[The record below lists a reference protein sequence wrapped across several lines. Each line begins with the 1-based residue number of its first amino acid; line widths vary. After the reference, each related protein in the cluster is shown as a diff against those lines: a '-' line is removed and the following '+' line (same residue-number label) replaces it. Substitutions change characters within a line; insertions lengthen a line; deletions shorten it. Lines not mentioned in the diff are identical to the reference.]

1 MSGSCKYSH
10 YQRKL
15 TAGLLRKREDVWLKA
30 RTAGGVESTEV
41 HQEQRACFG
50 RVICCMLNSHTPVK
64 AHGDREWQA
73 SFICLVNELQSFSGL
88 HLLVM
93 CFGGSRCASQIKPLD
108 IQGALAQ
115 EGRVQ
120 AKQFFLPQNLALIYI
135 GHIWIIIRYDFIMG
149 TAGLSRCHSAYGI
162 ETKINTY

>member
-15 TAGLLRKREDVWLKA
+15 TAGLLRKREGVWLKA

-41 HQEQRACFG
+41 HQEQRAGFG

-88 HLLVM
+88 PLLVM
-93 CFGGSRCASQIKPLD
+93 CSCGSRCASQIKPLD

-120 AKQFFLPQNLALIYI
+120 AKQVFATKFVFDLHWAHLNNYT
-135 GHIWIIIRYDFIMG
+135 IWFHNG
-149 TAGLSRCHSAYGI
+149 NSRFKQMPFSIWHRN
-162 ETKINTY
+162 KD